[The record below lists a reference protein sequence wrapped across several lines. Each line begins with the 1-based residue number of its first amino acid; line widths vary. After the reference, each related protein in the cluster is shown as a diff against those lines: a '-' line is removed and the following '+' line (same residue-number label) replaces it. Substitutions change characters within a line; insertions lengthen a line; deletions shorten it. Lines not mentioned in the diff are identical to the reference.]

1 MMFKIFRAAVAR
13 QAVIVPEPRRTQARP
28 PAPPVAG
35 SLPAEAQVFL
45 RVMGEDLSAARDIL
59 RGMSPLNR
67 AILFFWTEQLAGL
80 IYEAEGMD

>member
-1 MMFKIFRAAVAR
+1 MKFKIFRVGPSR
-13 QAVIVPEPRRTQARP
+13 PAVIVPEPRRTQARP

-35 SLPAEAQVFL
+35 ALPAEAQIFL

-67 AILFFWTEQLAGL
+67 AILLFWTEQLAGL